1 MLCAAVA
8 VGGAVAGAPRG
19 VRAYTIAS
27 AVSSGCHEAITGNA
41 LRAVRQELA
50 TAGPLAADRNEQ
62 ALIDDVE
69 FPVPADLNDLGA
81 ATLLIGVRDNDVK
94 GRQSNDITQL
104 ALVHGDPQLQ
114 REHCL
119 RSTDDDEPDGSM
131 RAIANC
137 RAFILERITEALAGL
152 DASGAP
158 DPANRTV
165 LSVYLTLRHRV
176 DASLPTYYV
185 RIGQA
190 IHALEDSFTH
200 TYRTADGMQIT
211 AVLNWVDAANET
223 LVPST
228 DGPPHA
234 NQLDRCDDPDD
245 LRRQRHALATEA
257 ATAILR
263 ATLDPQGGGGKKM
276 ADATAVV
283 DTYLGYA
290 AGCTFDNDWC
300 DAPERKY
307 GNSSIGC
314 AIGAGGAATPLA
326 ACGAVIAGLL
336 LVNRRRRRPR
346 RQRRPA
352 RRPGHTG
359 TVLGAA
365 LLVACAGSRALGR
378 SPPVQERPDPPAAT
392 ENQTA
397 APEPAEP
404 IRWGASL
411 SGAASVNYGGL
422 AAAVGARA
430 RLGKHWVLGLDA
442 EWNPWYAVNGASTI
456 RAGAFN
462 GYGTAILRIPLAYQ
476 RFDLR
481 ATFNLGTSVLL
492 IDLYGA
498 PKWTTGLF
506 VGLHPLGIEW
516 EINRRLFLIVDPIGY
531 ALPVPQ
537 LGGVPLAFPQY
548 RATVGLELYGG

>member
-1 MLCAAVA
+1 M
-8 VGGAVAGAPRG
+8 AVAGAPR
-19 VRAYTIAS
+19 VARAYTIAS
-27 AVSSGCHEAITGNA
+27 AVSSGCHEKITGDA
-41 LRAVRQELA
+41 LRAVRQDLA

-81 ATLLIGVRDNDVK
+81 VTLLIGVRDNDVK
-94 GRQSNDITQL
+94 GRQSNDLTEL
-104 ALVHGDPQLQ
+104 ALVHGDPNLQ

-119 RSTDDDEPDGSM
+119 RSTDDDEPDGSA
-131 RAIANC
+131 RAVADC
-137 RAFILERITEALAGL
+137 RAFILERIGEALAGL
-152 DASGAP
+152 DASGGP
-158 DPANRTV
+158 DPANRTS
-165 LSVYLTLRHRV
+165 LSVYLALRRRV

-211 AVLNWVDAANET
+211 AVVNWVDDANGT
-223 LVPST
+223 LVPRT

-234 NQLDRCDDPDD
+234 TELDRCDDPDD

-263 ATLDPQGGGGKKM
+263 ATLDPQSGGGKKM
-276 ADATAVV
+276 VDATAVV

-307 GNSSIGC
+307 GNSRIGC
-314 AIGAGGAATPLA
+314 AVGGGGAATPLA
-326 ACGAVIAGLL
+326 ACGAVVVGLL
-336 LVNRRRRRPR
+336 LVSCRRRRRR
-346 RQRRPA
+346 A
-352 RRPGHTG
+352 RRRGRTG
-359 TVLGAA
+359 AVIGAA
-365 LLVACAGSRALGR
+365 ILLAALGGSRAFGQ
-378 SPPVQERPDPPAAT
+378 SPPGAERADSPAAT

-397 APEPAEP
+397 TPAPADAAP

-411 SGAASVNYGGL
+411 TGAASVNHGGL
-422 AAAVGARA
+422 AAAIGGRA

-442 EWNPWYAVNGASTI
+442 EWNPWYALNGASTI

-481 ATFNLGTSVLL
+481 TTFNLGTSVLL

-506 VGLHPLGIEW
+506 VGFRPLGIEW
-516 EINRRLFLIVDPIGY
+516 AITRRLFLIVDPLGY

-537 LGGVPLAFPQY
+537 LGGVPFAFPQY